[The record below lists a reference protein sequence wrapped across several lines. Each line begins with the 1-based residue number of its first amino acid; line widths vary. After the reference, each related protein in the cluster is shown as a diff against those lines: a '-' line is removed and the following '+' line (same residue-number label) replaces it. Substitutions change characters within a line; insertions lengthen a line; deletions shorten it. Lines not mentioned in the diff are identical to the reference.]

1 MKYYDWNGYVAKLCA
16 EANDFSHLDDPTYP
30 FERKNNVC
38 SVSEDF
44 YTNLQFPDWY
54 NSDSNAGYVVN
65 QFKERTF
72 KAIKEYFDI
81 VPIIKKKS
89 DKVRFDDNIF
99 EYTIEPGNQFLWQET
114 IAKLTNGIKYSNF
127 HFMFF
132 VNFEIRFPWRHNKV
146 RQFIFDIVSK
156 NQIYPFNITTTLKDE
171 HYKYYNFKPHIFKYR
186 YQKIPV
192 IRKLTGIQK
201 PGDDIIG
208 MELFYKMNLN
218 TSDGKDNIFH
228 LCR

>member
-1 MKYYDWNGYVAKLCA
+1 MKYYDWNGYIAKLCA

-54 NSDSNAGYVVN
+54 NSDGNAEYVVN
-65 QFKERTF
+65 QFKKRTF

-81 VPIIKKKS
+81 VPIIRKKS
-89 DKVRFDDNIF
+89 DKVRFDNNIF
-99 EYTIEPGNQFLWQET
+99 EYTIEPDNQFLWREL
-114 IAKLTNGIKYSNF
+114 ISKYTNEIKYSTF

-132 VNFEIRFPWRHNKV
+132 VNFEMRFARKNNKV

-156 NQIYPFNITTTLKDE
+156 NQIYPFNVITTLNDE
-171 HYKYYNFKPHIFKYR
+171 HYDYYGLRLHITKYS

-201 PGDDIIG
+201 PGDNIIG
-208 MELFYKMNLN
+208 MELFYKMTLN
-218 TSDGKDNIFH
+218 KSDGKDNIFH

>member
-1 MKYYDWNGYVAKLCA
+1 MKYYDWNGYIAKLCA

-30 FERKNNVC
+30 FEQKNNVY
-38 SVSEDF
+38 SITEDF
-44 YTNLQFPDWY
+44 YKNLQFPNWY
-54 NSDSNAGYVVN
+54 NSDRNSDYVVN

-72 KAIKEYFDI
+72 KEIKEYFDI
-81 VPIIKKKS
+81 VPIIRKKS
-89 DKVRFDDNIF
+89 DIITF
-99 EYTIEPGNQFLWQET
+99 EDSIYKYIIEPDNQFLWQET
-114 IAKLTNGIKYSNF
+114 ISKCINGIKFSTF

-132 VNFEIRFPWRHNKV
+132 VNFEMKFSCRNNKV

-156 NQIYPFNITTTLKDE
+156 NQIYPFNITTTLEDE
-171 HYKYYNFKPHIFKYR
+171 HCKYYDFKPHIFKYR

-218 TSDGKDNIFH
+218 TGDGNNNVFH
-228 LCR
+228 LCK